1 MCTTVEKQAKKNRN
15 WYYDCT
21 CGKSK
26 LLKCLVSSSIF
37 ISRLLDPIF
46 GSQSGPRT
54 NYDKQRRHF
63 FGRKNTQVVLVLH
76 SLNFLW
82 AVVYKYIVG
91 CRNYYQCFILRVTT
105 ILNYLNIANDFVR
118 TVWPKREQRVV
129 DHLPLLTYGIKLSLE
144 AWILES
150 KNSNLN
156 FK

>member
-1 MCTTVEKQAKKNRN
+1 MLQTFVMSKI
-15 WYYDCT
+15 YYIN
-21 CGKSK
+21 GQSPKGLELLFKFQWK
-26 LLKCLVSSSIF
+26 LVVWWLHFMNLLTDLFGNFFFTNTS
-37 ISRLLDPIF
+37 SRLLC
-46 GSQSGPRT
+46 
-54 NYDKQRRHF
+54 
-63 FGRKNTQVVLVLH
+63 
-76 SLNFLW
+76 
-82 AVVYKYIVG
+82 VVYKYIVG
-91 CRNYYQCFILRVTT
+91 CRNYYQCFILRLST